1 MRQMSEQTSQT
12 TVPQIAS
19 VHEQTV
25 ISLSRGELVP
35 IKGKKARR
43 KGSKSSKVTVDRVNT
58 MLLAYAKELIDNST
72 YSRFE
77 IVNANL
83 ILIK

>member
-1 MRQMSEQTSQT
+1 MSQMDNKT
-12 TVPQIAS
+12 TVPQTAS

-25 ISLSRGELVP
+25 ISLSKGDLVP
-35 IKGKKARR
+35 IRGKKTRR
-43 KGSKSSKVTVDRVNT
+43 QTSRSSAVTVDRVNA

>member
-1 MRQMSEQTSQT
+1 MSQT
-12 TVPQIAS
+12 DDNTTIPKIAS

-35 IKGKKARR
+35 IKGKRARR
-43 KGSKSSKVTVDRVNT
+43 TAARSSRVTVEQVNT
-58 MLLAYAKELIDNST
+58 MLLAYAQELIKGDST